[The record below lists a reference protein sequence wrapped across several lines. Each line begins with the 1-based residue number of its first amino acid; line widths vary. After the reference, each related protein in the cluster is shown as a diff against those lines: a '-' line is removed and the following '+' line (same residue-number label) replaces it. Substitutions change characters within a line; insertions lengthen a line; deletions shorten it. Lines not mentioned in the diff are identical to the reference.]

1 MATFRIPIAMQ
12 PHPAALRH
20 NSSPTLRRSLV
31 FFVHHRSVLQQCHLP
46 PGSPDQSRN
55 STRNPNSDYIARSR
69 PYTPSIAIKDWFHIN
84 SEKKYN
90 NRHHKIRNDD
100 FNWSYKTRGTTQ
112 KFVSIHKSLFKT
124 LDIMSKP
131 YAYARIVKPARPTTV
146 KSTFENQSEFG
157 ATTPSTSHSPVSP
170 GTLRQINNTRVAPN
184 TFETTSTPEVC
195 ELAELQQQTVQP
207 APGGTGTFGIDET
220 ASPVARSNISSLGI
234 HPQNNEFLVS
244 PSSTVMNKIPDV
256 QTEKRSKTLQ
266 ATTANVGKPS
276 KLSPADLIAS
286 LRYYDRQRGTLPDEE
301 PLSSEDVA
309 VLESA
314 RTKLKSGLKSTSQYE
329 TTTEYSTKWLNFK
342 RIGIAA
348 SSFVVGVYIFGVGT
362 KLVSVQPES
371 TAAVELLS
379 AVQRSKPTRGR
390 VD

>member
-220 ASPVARSNISSLGI
+220 ASPVARSNISSL
-234 HPQNNEFLVS
+234 
-244 PSSTVMNKIPDV
+244 
-256 QTEKRSKTLQ
+256 EKRSKTLQ